1 MEDSKLYSTQDIE
14 KLKEKI
20 ETYRETLTSLKMG
33 TSIED
38 YLFMKKEFDGLKTQ
52 FAHLEGLT
60 ETLDDRQNSQIKGY
74 EEQIKLLSTQIE
86 LLNQTIEE
94 MNQEI
99 LIVLKKLLT
108 MEVNEAPAPTTA
120 PSIESHSP
128 LIADVAQRQTRIT
141 MAQDQSTITSKQ
153 PSYRLLQ
160 NLAGKATNQQF
171 DLNNNIPSSQNEHQR
186 KIPEERHFNQHYFQ
200 SVNTHPSQ
208 IYNGLYRNTN
218 TESTL
223 HFKNATDAKQIP
235 VSIYDS
241 TTINSSIIGETKPE
255 IINDSTAL
263 KTPEVAT
270 EFGVLE
276 EPQEEIFDP
285 PNAIIEEPVILDVLQ
300 TGNEPIIL
308 DLPKAENKE
317 PVVLDS
323 SEAVN
328 KKPVIPD
335 SSETVN
341 KKPVVLDSSEAMNKE
356 PVVLDS
362 FEAVNKEPVA
372 FDSSEAVNKEPVVLD
387 SSDAVNKEPVVLDS
401 SDAVNKEPV
410 VFDSSETVN
419 KEPVVFD
426 SSETVNKEPVV
437 FKSSDAVN
445 KEPVVFNSSDA
456 VNKEPVVFDS
466 SDAVNEPVILT
477 TSGALNEQKPPTLK
491 SDESEATSEET
502 IETYSNN
509 QEVNKQPE
517 QEEKT
522 MDEEHKKEKGSLFF
536 NFFRKWS

>member
-1 MEDSKLYSTQDIE
+1 MEDSKLYATQDIE

-20 ETYRETLTSLKMG
+20 ENYRETLTSLKMG

-52 FAHLEGLT
+52 IAHFEGQT
-60 ETLDDRQNSQIKGY
+60 ETLDDRKNSQIKGY
-74 EEQIKLLSTQIE
+74 GEQIKLLSTQIE

-99 LIVLKKLLT
+99 LVVLKKLLT
-108 MEVNEAPAPTTA
+108 MEVNKAPAPTTT
-120 PSIESHSP
+120 PSSESHSP
-128 LIADVAQRQTRIT
+128 LIANAAQRQPRMT
-141 MAQDQSTITSKQ
+141 MAQDQSTIPSQQ

-160 NLAGKATNQQF
+160 NLAGKATNKQF
-171 DLNNNIPSSQNEHQR
+171 DLNPNILSSETKHQ
-186 KIPEERHFNQHYFQ
+186 KSIPEERHFNQHYFQ

-208 IYNGLYRNTN
+208 GLYWNTN
-218 TESTL
+218 TESTF
-223 HFKNATDAKQIP
+223 HFKNAADAKQIP
-235 VSIYDS
+235 VSIYDP

-255 IINDSTAL
+255 IINDSPAL
-263 KTPEVAT
+263 KTPELAT
-270 EFGVLE
+270 EFSVHE

-328 KKPVIPD
+328 KRPVIPD

-341 KKPVVLDSSEAMNKE
+341 KKPVVLDSS
-356 PVVLDS
+356 DT
-362 FEAVNKEPVA
+362 
-372 FDSSEAVNKEPVVLD
+372 VNKEPVVLD
-387 SSDAVNKEPVVLDS
+387 SSDAMNKEPVILDSRDTVNKEPVVLDS
-401 SDAVNKEPV
+401 SEVVNKEPSV
-410 VFDSSETVN
+410 LDSSDTVN

-426 SSETVNKEPVV
+426 SFE
-437 FKSSDAVN
+437 AM
-445 KEPVVFNSSDA
+445 
-456 VNKEPVVFDS
+456 NKEPVVFDS

-477 TSGALNEQKPPTLK
+477 TSEALNEQKPSTLK
-491 SDESEATSEET
+491 SDESEAISEET

>member
-218 TESTL
+218 TESTF
-223 HFKNATDAKQIP
+223 HFKNATDTKQIP
-235 VSIYDS
+235 VSIYDP
-241 TTINSSIIGETKPE
+241 TTINSSIIEETKPE
-255 IINDSTAL
+255 IINQPVVL
-263 KTPEVAT
+263 ETPEVMTASD
-270 EFGVLE
+270 VLKAS
-276 EPQEEIFDP
+276 QEVNESVTLEP
-285 PNAIIEEPVILDVLQ
+285 PNVINEESVILDASQ
-300 TGNEPIIL
+300 AGNESIVL
-308 DLPKAENKE
+308 DSTEAVNEE

-328 KKPVIPD
+328 Q
-335 SSETVN
+335 
-341 KKPVVLDSSEAMNKE
+341 
-356 PVVLDS
+356 
-362 FEAVNKEPVA
+362 
-372 FDSSEAVNKEPVVLD
+372 
-387 SSDAVNKEPVVLDS
+387 
-401 SDAVNKEPV
+401 
-410 VFDSSETVN
+410 
-419 KEPVVFD
+419 
-426 SSETVNKEPVV
+426 
-437 FKSSDAVN
+437 
-445 KEPVVFNSSDA
+445 
-456 VNKEPVVFDS
+456 
-466 SDAVNEPVILT
+466 PVILT
-477 TSGALNEQKPPTLK
+477 TSEALNEQDSTNKLPTLK
-491 SDESEATSEET
+491 SDESEVISEET
-502 IETYSNN
+502 IETYINT

-517 QEEKT
+517 LEEKT

>member
-1 MEDSKLYSTQDIE
+1 MEDSKLYATQDIE

-20 ETYRETLTSLKMG
+20 ENYRETLTSLKMG

-52 FAHLEGLT
+52 IAHFEGQT
-60 ETLDDRQNSQIKGY
+60 ESLDDRKNSQIKGY

-99 LIVLKKLLT
+99 LVVLKKLLT
-108 MEVNEAPAPTTA
+108 MEVNKAPAPTTT
-120 PSIESHSP
+120 PSSESHSP
-128 LIADVAQRQTRIT
+128 LIANAAQRQPRMT
-141 MAQDQSTITSKQ
+141 MAQDQSTIPSQQ

-160 NLAGKATNQQF
+160 NLAGRATHKQF
-171 DLNNNIPSSQNEHQR
+171 DLNPNILSSESKHQ
-186 KIPEERHFNQHYFQ
+186 KSIPEERHFNQHYFQ

-208 IYNGLYRNTN
+208 GLYRNTN
-218 TESTL
+218 TESTF
-223 HFKNATDAKQIP
+223 HFKNAADAKQIP
-235 VSIYDS
+235 VSIYDP

-263 KTPEVAT
+263 KTPGLAT

-276 EPQEEIFDP
+276 EPEEEILDT
-285 PNAIIEEPVILDVLQ
+285 PNAIIE
-300 TGNEPIIL
+300 
-308 DLPKAENKE
+308 E

-328 KKPVIPD
+328 KKPAIPD

-356 PVVLDS
+356 PVILDSSDAVNKEPVVLDS

-372 FDSSEAVNKEPVVLD
+372 FDSSEAM
-387 SSDAVNKEPVVLDS
+387 NKEPVVLDS

-410 VFDSSETVN
+410 VFDSFE
-419 KEPVVFD
+419 
-426 SSETVNKEPVV
+426 
-437 FKSSDAVN
+437 AMN
-445 KEPVVFNSSDA
+445 KEPVVFNSSEA

-466 SDAVNEPVILT
+466 SDAVNETVILT
-477 TSGALNEQKPPTLK
+477 TSEALNEQKPPTLK

>member
-1 MEDSKLYSTQDIE
+1 MEDSKLYATQDIE

-20 ETYRETLTSLKMG
+20 ENYRETLTSLKMG

-52 FAHLEGLT
+52 IAHFEGQK
-60 ETLDDRQNSQIKGY
+60 ETLDDRKNSQTKGY

-99 LIVLKKLLT
+99 LVVLKKLLT
-108 MEVNEAPAPTTA
+108 MEVNKAPAPTTT
-120 PSIESHSP
+120 PSSESHSP
-128 LIADVAQRQTRIT
+128 LIANAAQRQPRMT
-141 MAQDQSTITSKQ
+141 MAQDQSTIPSQQ

-160 NLAGKATNQQF
+160 NLAGKATNKQF
-171 DLNNNIPSSQNEHQR
+171 DLNPNILSSETKHQ
-186 KIPEERHFNQHYFQ
+186 KSILEERHFNQHYFQ

-208 IYNGLYRNTN
+208 GLYRNTN
-218 TESTL
+218 TESTF
-223 HFKNATDAKQIP
+223 HFKNAADAKQIP
-235 VSIYDS
+235 VSIYDP

-263 KTPEVAT
+263 KTPGLAT

-276 EPQEEIFDP
+276 EPEEEILDT

-328 KKPVIPD
+328 KKPAIPD

-341 KKPVVLDSSEAMNKE
+341 KKPVVLDSSEAMNKEPVILDSSDAVNKE

-387 SSDAVNKEPVVLDS
+387 SSDAVNKEPVV
-401 SDAVNKEPV
+401 
-410 VFDSSETVN
+410 FDSFE
-419 KEPVVFD
+419 
-426 SSETVNKEPVV
+426 
-437 FKSSDAVN
+437 AMN
-445 KEPVVFNSSDA
+445 KEPVVFNSSEA

-477 TSGALNEQKPPTLK
+477 TSEALNEQKPPTLK

>member
-14 KLKEKI
+14 KVKEKI
-20 ETYRETLTSLKMG
+20 EHYRETLTSLKMG
-33 TSIED
+33 TSLED

-52 FAHLEGLT
+52 IAHLEGLT
-60 ETLDDRQNSQIKGY
+60 ETLDDRQNSQIKSY

-108 MEVNEAPAPTTA
+108 MEVNEAPAPTTT

-128 LIADVAQRQTRIT
+128 LIANAAQRQPTIT
-141 MAQDQSTITSKQ
+141 MAQNQSAITSKQ

-160 NLAGKATNQQF
+160 NLAGKATNKQF
-171 DLNNNIPSSQNEHQR
+171 DLNHTIQSSGTEHQ
-186 KIPEERHFNQHYFQ
+186 KSIPEERHFNQHYFQ

-208 IYNGLYRNTN
+208 GLYRNTN
-218 TESTL
+218 TESTF
-223 HFKNATDAKQIP
+223 HFKNAADAKQIP
-235 VSIYDS
+235 VSIYNP
-241 TTINSSIIGETKPE
+241 TTINSSIIAETKPE
-255 IINDSTAL
+255 IINVSTAL

-276 EPQEEIFDP
+276 EPQEEILDP

-308 DLPKAENKE
+308 DSPKAENKE

-328 KKPVIPD
+328 KKPVILD

-341 KKPVVLDSSEAMNKE
+341 KKPVVLDSSKAMNKEPVVLDSSDTVNKE

-362 FEAVNKEPVA
+362 FEAVNKEPVV

-387 SSDAVNKEPVVLDS
+387 SSEAVNKES
-401 SDAVNKEPV
+401 V

-426 SSETVNKEPVV
+426 SSETG
-437 FKSSDAVN
+437 
-445 KEPVVFNSSDA
+445 
-456 VNKEPVVFDS
+456 
-466 SDAVNEPVILT
+466 NEPVILT
-477 TSGALNEQKPPTLK
+477 TSEALNEQKPPTLK
-491 SDESEATSEET
+491 SDESEAISEKT

-517 QEEKT
+517 QEEKA

>member
-1 MEDSKLYSTQDIE
+1 MEDSKLYATQDIE

-20 ETYRETLTSLKMG
+20 ENYRETLTSLKMG

-52 FAHLEGLT
+52 IAHFEGQT
-60 ETLDDRQNSQIKGY
+60 ESLDDRKNSQIKGY

-99 LIVLKKLLT
+99 LVILKKLLT
-108 MEVNEAPAPTTA
+108 MEVNKAPAPTTT
-120 PSIESHSP
+120 PSSESHSP
-128 LIADVAQRQTRIT
+128 LIANAAQRQPRIT
-141 MAQDQSTITSKQ
+141 MAQDQSTIPSQQ

-160 NLAGKATNQQF
+160 NLAGRATNKQF
-171 DLNNNIPSSQNEHQR
+171 DLNPNILSSETKHQ
-186 KIPEERHFNQHYFQ
+186 KSIPEERHFNQHYFQ

-208 IYNGLYRNTN
+208 GLYRNTN
-218 TESTL
+218 TESTF
-223 HFKNATDAKQIP
+223 HFKNAADAKQIP
-235 VSIYDS
+235 VSIYDP

-387 SSDAVNKEPVVLDS
+387 SSDAVNKEPVV
-401 SDAVNKEPV
+401 
-410 VFDSSETVN
+410 FDSSETVN
-419 KEPVVFD
+419 KEPVVF
-426 SSETVNKEPVV
+426 N
-437 FKSSDAVN
+437 SSDAVN

-477 TSGALNEQKPPTLK
+477 TSEALNEQKPPTLK